1 MARSR
6 SSQKSLRR
14 SVRRLERNKARRT
27 QLKTVL
33 RKFEDSVS
41 KKDATG
47 TEKALREASRLVD
60 RNANRRTIHPNTAA
74 RRKSRMARRFNAL
87 KTTGK

>member
-1 MARSR
+1 M
-6 SSQKSLRR
+6 
-14 SVRRLERNKARRT
+14 ERNKARRT

-60 RNANRRTIHPNTAA
+60 RNANLRTIHPNTAA

-87 KTTGK
+87 KATGK